1 MARKALWTAIF
12 ESLRSDIEAGRYA
25 SGDKLPTEAQL
36 AVRFGVNRH
45 TVRRALGALADNG
58 LVHARRGAGVFVTQ
72 VSTDYPLG
80 RRVRFHQN
88 VLAAGRTPRRKMLL
102 LETRLADTAEAEA
115 LAIEPSA
122 QVQVCEGL
130 SLIDDNPIAVF
141 RSVFPAA
148 RFPNML
154 GDLQVNG
161 SVTAAL
167 KAAGVDDYVR
177 SFTRMNAKL
186 ASPTIAAQLAIK
198 PGEPVMR
205 TTSVNVDGESTPV
218 EFGRTWFAGDRVT
231 LILGSEEQ
239 HQGAPSQATSASNRP
254 SRTAV

>member
-12 ESLRSDIEAGRYA
+12 ESLRSDINAGRYA

-36 AVRFGVNRH
+36 ATRFMVNRH
-45 TVRRALGALADNG
+45 TVRRALAALAEGG
-58 LVHARRGAGVFVTQ
+58 LVHARRGAGVFVTHD
-72 VSTDYPLG
+72 STDYPLG
-80 RRVRFHQN
+80 KRVRFHQN
-88 VLAAGRTPRRKMLL
+88 VLAAGRTPRRKILV
-102 LETRLADTAEAEA
+102 LETRLADATEAQA
-115 LAIEPSA
+115 LAIEHSA

-130 SLIDDNPIAVF
+130 SLADDSPIAVF

-148 RFPNML
+148 RFPGML
-154 GDLQVNG
+154 DDLRQNG

-177 SFTRMNAKL
+177 KYTRMNAKL
-186 ASPTIAAQLAIK
+186 ASTTLAAQLAIK

-205 TTSVNVDGESTPV
+205 TTSVNVDGDGTPV

-231 LILGSEEQ
+231 LTLG
-239 HQGAPSQATSASNRP
+239 GDD
-254 SRTAV
+254 